1 MLLSSTLMSPDQMH
15 SWSWSHPAT
24 GACGHT

>member
-1 MLLSSTLMSPDQMH
+1 MSPDQMH